1 MMRRWNGLRNLNNA
15 THAHSG
21 TRAAFCDNYLPNQN
35 ADWLITPQ
43 LNIAE
48 GDSLIFYTRSWIST
62 EQLKVYISTT
72 GTAINNFTTQLVH
85 LQNIGTT
92 YQRVSL
98 NLSNW
103 ANQMIYIG
111 FLWNCINYGILIDDV
126 QIGQPLIIQPALNLP
141 ESFSFIQGETLTVD
155 FTPFITCTDINSC
168 TLSVSGMLISMSR

>member
-1 MMRRWNGLRNLNNA
+1 M
-15 THAHSG
+15 
-21 TRAAFCDNYLPNQN
+21 
-35 ADWLITPQ
+35 
-43 LNIAE
+43 
-48 GDSLIFYTRSWIST
+48 
-62 EQLKVYISTT
+62 
-72 GTAINNFTTQLVH
+72 H

-168 TLSVSGMLISMSR
+168 TLSVSGNVNINVQINGRIVTLVLLISRVQKIYFTMTDNISGLSASDTVG